1 MDNYEKEVERT
12 SKYNSAVAQLQR
24 LNNLLNI
31 GHTAAMSGNYRKWNY
46 VLDRVW
52 CELCADFSAGDK
64 REYQYALLLKKLNDT
79 GKIVQQEIK
88 GFSSQNNDMLI
99 AKQYS
104 ILTEREIFLRRL
116 VNDLGKGTKWD
127 DGEDEDF
134 E

>member
-1 MDNYEKEVERT
+1 MDDYEKDVERT

-52 CELCADFSAGDK
+52 CELCADFSPGDK
-64 REYQYALLLKKLNDT
+64 RELEYGLLLNKLNKT
-79 GKIVQQEIK
+79 GKIAQQEIR
-88 GFSSQNNDMLI
+88 GFSSQNNDSLI

-127 DGEDEDF
+127 DGSDEDF

>member
-52 CELCADFSAGDK
+52 CELCADFSPGDD
-64 REYQYALLLKKLNDT
+64 REYKYGLLLNELNKT

-88 GFSSQNNDMLI
+88 GFSSQNNDTLI

-104 ILTEREIFLRRL
+104 LLTKREIFLRRL
-116 VNDLGKGTKWD
+116 VNELGKGTKWD